1 MNNNNN
7 LAYAIPVAI
16 GALLA
21 IGVVGAN
28 GAFGVFPVEN
38 LNTFITENQSTGLP
52 VLNVVGEFTNNGTDT
67 EDYVDLIA
75 TLYDSNGKIID
86 VENFY
91 EDDIKTNDTIA
102 FKLPIPGENLGGEFN
117 RLRVTAD

>member
-1 MNNNNN
+1 MNN
-7 LAYAIPVAI
+7 LTYAIPVAI
-16 GALLA
+16 GALFA
-21 IGVVGAN
+21 IVVVGAN
-28 GAFGVFPVEN
+28 AVAFGVFPVEN
-38 LNTFITENQSTGLP
+38 LNTFITENQTTGMP
-52 VLNVVGEFTNNGTDT
+52 VLNVVGEFTNNGTNT

-102 FKLPIPGENLGGEFN
+102 FKLPIPVENLGGEFN